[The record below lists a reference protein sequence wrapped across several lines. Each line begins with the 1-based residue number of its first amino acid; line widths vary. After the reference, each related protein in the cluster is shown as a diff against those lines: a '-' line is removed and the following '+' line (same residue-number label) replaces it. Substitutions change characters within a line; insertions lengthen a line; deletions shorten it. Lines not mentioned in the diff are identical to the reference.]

1 LDIALFTLRQRRTDP
16 AWMGRAFAVSMAFNY
31 AGVPLGALAAG
42 LLGSSGIELVV
53 LLAILCSVAAAAIA
67 WWLIPANAPA
77 IGVIEEGPSA

>member
-1 LDIALFTLRQRRTDP
+1 
-16 AWMGRAFAVSMAFNY
+16 
-31 AGVPLGALAAG
+31 VPLGALAAG
-42 LLGSSGIELVV
+42 LMGSSGIELVV